1 MSDGDDLSFYLL
13 GLATGLGLGIALA
26 APSSHDLLVKLDR
39 DDYAALADPS
49 PNPAL
54 EQRICQHIK
63 DALAEH
69 AKSRDSLAFI
79 CPDQR

>member
-1 MSDGDDLSFYLL
+1 MSDDDMPFYLL

-39 DDYAALADPS
+39 GDYAALADPS

-54 EQRICQHIK
+54 EQRICHRIK
-63 DALAEH
+63 DALGERV
-69 AKSRDSLAFI
+69 KSRDSLAFI